1 MSTTALAPEIART
14 AQPAGLTFGACALG
28 LVMGAA
34 AVSGLLPIQFS
45 IISVFL
51 CAGPHNW
58 VEARYFLSRLP
69 ARWGRLQ
76 AHFLFGFAGVF
87 TLTVAFAGL
96 PYLLLTL
103 DAGAE
108 IGLSSYALWNT
119 LLVLWIATLVQL
131 RSGQNPR
138 RDWGWVWPAAFV
150 VIALA
155 WMQPM
160 LWDLSLVY
168 LHPLIALWILDR
180 ELCRTRPESR
190 RVYHVCL
197 LAIPACL
204 GLIWWNLA
212 AAPNLPGDD
221 VLSMRITQHAGSD
234 YAEYLSGVSTHCL
247 VATHTFLEA
256 VHYGVWLIAI
266 PWLGWRT
273 NLWSVA
279 RMPLG
284 RRSLTW
290 TRAVQ
295 GFLILSAG
303 VVIVL
308 WIGFWADYPVTRDVY
323 FTLAMVHV
331 LAEVPF
337 LLRAL

>member
-1 MSTTALAPEIART
+1 MSTTALDPEIARV
-14 AQPAGLTFGACALG
+14 ARPAGLTFGVCALG
-28 LVMGAA
+28 FVIGAA
-34 AVSGLLPIQFS
+34 TVSGLLPIQFS
-45 IISVFL
+45 IVSVFL

-76 AHFLFGFAGVF
+76 AYFLFGFAGVF
-87 TLTVAFAGL
+87 ALTAAFAGL
-96 PYLLLTL
+96 PYVLLALET
-103 DAGAE
+103 GAE
-108 IGLSSYALWNT
+108 TGMSSYALWNT
-119 LLVLWIATLVQL
+119 LLVLWIATLVHL
-131 RSGQNPR
+131 RSRQNPR
-138 RDWGWVWPAAFV
+138 RDWGWVWPVAFV

-155 WMQPM
+155 WYQPM
-160 LWDLSLVY
+160 LWDLGLVY
-168 LHPLIALWILDR
+168 LHPFVALWILDR
-180 ELCRTRPESR
+180 EMRRTRPEYR
-190 RVYHVCL
+190 RIYHVCL
-197 LAIPACL
+197 LAIPVCL

-221 VLSMRITQHAGSD
+221 LLSMRITQHAGSEYTD
-234 YAEYLSGVSTHCL
+234 YLAGISSHCL

-266 PWLGWRT
+266 PWLGRQA

-290 TRAVQ
+290 TRALQ
-295 GFLILSAG
+295 MFLVMGAS

-308 WIGFWADYPVTRDVY
+308 WICFLRDYPITRDVY

>member
-1 MSTTALAPEIART
+1 MSTTTLEPEVLRSTRPHGLAF
-14 AQPAGLTFGACALG
+14 GLCALG
-28 LVMGAA
+28 FIVGVA
-34 AVSGLLPIQFS
+34 AVSGWLPIQFS
-45 IISVFL
+45 IVSVFL

-76 AHFLFGFAGVF
+76 AYFLFGFAGVF
-87 TLTVAFAGL
+87 ALTAAFALL
-96 PYLLLTL
+96 PHVLEAI
-103 DAGAE
+103 DASLE
-108 IGLSSYALWNT
+108 EYLSSYATWNT
-119 LLVLWIATLVQL
+119 LLVLWIAMLVFL
-131 RSGQNPR
+131 RSRQNPR
-138 RDWGWVWPAAFV
+138 REWGWIWPVAFII
-150 VIALA
+150 IALA
-155 WMQPM
+155 WVQPM

-180 ELCRTRPESR
+180 EFRRSRPEYR

-197 LAIPACL
+197 LAIPVCL

-212 AAPNLPGDD
+212 GAADLLGDD
-221 VLSMRITQHAGSD
+221 ALSMRITRHSGAD
-234 YAEYLSGVSTHCL
+234 YTGYLAGVSTHCL

-266 PWLGWRT
+266 PWLGMQT
-273 NLWSVA
+273 SLWNVA
-279 RMPLG
+279 AMPLG
-284 RRSLTW
+284 RRSATW
-290 TRAVQ
+290 TRVLQ
-295 GFLILSAG
+295 GFLLLSAG
-303 VVIVL
+303 IVVVL
-308 WIGFWADYPVTRDVY
+308 WLCFWADYPITRDVY

>member
-1 MSTTALAPEIART
+1 MSTTALDPEIART
-14 AQPAGLTFGACALG
+14 ARPAGLTFGVCALG
-28 LVMGAA
+28 LVIGAA

-45 IISVFL
+45 IVSVFL

-76 AHFLFGFAGVF
+76 AYFLFGFAGVF
-87 TLTVAFAGL
+87 TLTAAFAGL
-96 PYLLLTL
+96 PYLLMAL
-103 DAGAE
+103 DAGADVD
-108 IGLSSYALWNT
+108 LSSYALWNT

-138 RDWGWVWPAAFV
+138 RDWGWVWPVAFI

-155 WMQPM
+155 WMQPL
-160 LWDLSLVY
+160 LWDLGLVY
-168 LHPLIALWILDR
+168 LHPLVALWILDR
-180 ELCRTRPESR
+180 EFRRTRPEYC
-190 RVYHVCL
+190 RVYHVSL

-221 VLSMRITQHAGSD
+221 ELSMRITQHAGSG
-234 YAEYLSGVSTHCL
+234 YTEYLAGVSTHCL

-266 PWLGWRT
+266 PWLGRQS

-284 RRSLTW
+284 RRSPTW
-290 TRAVQ
+290 TRALQV
-295 GFLILSAG
+295 FLLLSAG
-303 VVIVL
+303 VVVVL
-308 WIGFWADYPVTRDVY
+308 WMLFWANYPLTRDVY
-323 FTLAMVHV
+323 FILAMVHV

>member
-1 MSTTALAPEIART
+1 MSTTTLEPEITHAVR
-14 AQPAGLTFGACALG
+14 PHGLAFGLCALG
-28 LVMGAA
+28 FIVGVA
-34 AVSGLLPIQFS
+34 AVSGFLPIQFS
-45 IISVFL
+45 IVSVFL

-76 AHFLFGFAGVF
+76 AYFLFGFAGVS
-87 TLTVAFAGL
+87 TLTAGFALL
-96 PYLLLTL
+96 PHVL
-103 DAGAE
+103 D
-108 IGLSSYALWNT
+108 GLSDEAFLSSFATWNT
-119 LLVLWIATLVQL
+119 LLVLWIATLVFL
-131 RSGQNPR
+131 RSRQNPR
-138 RDWGWVWPAAFV
+138 RDWAWVWPVAFV

-155 WMQPM
+155 WVQPL

-168 LHPLIALWILDR
+168 LHPLVALWILDR
-180 ELCRTRPESR
+180 EIRRSRPEYR
-190 RVYHVCL
+190 RLYHVCL
-197 LAIPACL
+197 LAIPVCL

-212 AAPNLPGDD
+212 ASPDLPGNDAI
-221 VLSMRITQHAGSD
+221 SMRITQHAGAD
-234 YAEYLSGVSTHCL
+234 YTRYLVGVSTHCL

-266 PWLGWRT
+266 PWLGRQT
-273 NLWSVA
+273 NLWNVA
-279 RMPLG
+279 AMPLG
-284 RRSLTW
+284 RRSPLW
-290 TRAVQ
+290 TRALQ

-303 VVIVL
+303 IVVVL
-308 WIGFWADYPVTRDVY
+308 WLCFWAEYPITRDVY